1 MRNKI
6 IEILTETRPEFDFSQ
21 EGVNFIENGYL
32 DSFDVITIIA
42 DLEEAFGVKIEGSA
56 IIPEN
61 LKDIESI
68 EKLIQA
74 SKS

>member
-21 EGVNFIENGYL
+21 EGINFIESGYL

-42 DLEEAFGVKIEGSA
+42 DLEEAFDVKIEGSA

>member
-21 EGVNFIENGYL
+21 EGINFIESGYL

>member
-21 EGVNFIENGYL
+21 EGINFIESGYL

-42 DLEEAFGVKIEGSA
+42 DLEEAFDVKIEGSA

-68 EKLIQA
+68 EKLIQV
-74 SKS
+74 SKL